1 MYFLSLSTSVPD
13 FVNKGNCFWLLL
25 LSQYR
30 LCAYQVKQNHIMTK
44 NFTEVLCAIQSK
56 HVKWCPV
63 LCTVLRCFLKL
74 CNNLKLDINGT
85 LLREHDFFLLTVER
99 WR

>member
-44 NFTEVLCAIQSK
+44 NFTEVLCVQYNRSMSNG
-56 HVKWCPV
+56 V
-63 LCTVLRCFLKL
+63 LSFVQYFVAFSNSVIT
-74 CNNLKLDINGT
+74 
-85 LLREHDFFLLTVER
+85 
-99 WR
+99 